1 MKRRTILPALMGL
14 ALLAGGGAA
23 VAQEPGDATGGGVDC
38 PESFVCVEIDG
49 GVVLE
54 ISPAEGAIQGFVSSL
69 SITET
74 ETIAGETERHESGMA
89 VWLAERNGTYV
100 VVAEDVALTDAQAAV
115 AEVGDPMVAHLA
127 GDR

>member
-1 MKRRTILPALMGL
+1 MRRRTMPPILLGL
-14 ALLAGGGAA
+14 ALLAGSGAA
-23 VAQEPGDATGGGVDC
+23 VAQEPGDATGAEC
-38 PESFVCVEIDG
+38 PDSFVCVPYDG
-49 GVVLE
+49 VILE
-54 ISPAEGAIQGFVSSL
+54 ISPEDGALVGFVSSL
-69 SITET
+69 SVTET
-74 ETIAGETERHESGMA
+74 ETIAGETERHQSGTA